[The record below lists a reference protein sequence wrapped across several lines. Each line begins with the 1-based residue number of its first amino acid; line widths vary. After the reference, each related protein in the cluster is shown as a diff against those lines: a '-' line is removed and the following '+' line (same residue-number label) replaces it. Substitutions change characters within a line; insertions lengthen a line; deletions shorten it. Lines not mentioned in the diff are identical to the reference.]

1 MLLTFC
7 LFFLCFR
14 VTTNLPASSSAPPAT
29 TSARIITNHSFTR
42 ISAMNANQQTPS
54 RFKNTYDNRRYMSIQ
69 TPYKRLSQPPVN
81 PSQKNISSTSRTD
94 IAPSPS
100 ARLVLQ
106 QQVSSP
112 GRLQNHHVQSM
123 STPQFAVPNGSTL
136 DPLVVGRGRTPL
148 LPPPSVRNTIHRNAL
163 SLNTLVNHPQNPGMP
178 RGRSQT
184 SAHKGSMSTRQTRI
198 RQQSLA
204 PFDAQQQAVPY
215 ASTTVTYRHPLNT
228 DPSPVL
234 FE

>member
-1 MLLTFC
+1 M
-7 LFFLCFR
+7 
-14 VTTNLPASSSAPPAT
+14 TTNLPASSSAPPAT
-29 TSARIITNHSFTR
+29 TSARIITNHSFNR
-42 ISAMNANQQTPS
+42 ISAMNANQQTAA
-54 RFKNTYDNRRYMSIQ
+54 RFKNTYDNRRYASIQ
-69 TPYKRLSQPPVN
+69 TPYKRSSQLPVN
-81 PSQKNISSTSRTD
+81 SNQKVVSSSSRMD

-112 GRLQNHHVQSM
+112 GRLQNHHAQSM
-123 STPQFAVPNGSTL
+123 STPQFVVPTGSML
-136 DPLVVGRGRTPL
+136 DPLVVGRGRTTL

-163 SLNTLVNHPQNPGMP
+163 SLNTLANHPQNGAMT

-184 SAHKGSMSTRQTRI
+184 SAHKGALSSRQTRN

-204 PFDAQQQAVPY
+204 PFDVQQQAIPY
-215 ASTTVTYRHPLNT
+215 ASTTVIYRHPLNT
-228 DPSPVL
+228 DSPPVF